1 MGWVKK
7 IPYVEPHVC
16 PVPRIVDGWG
26 TIVGRRGSIVSR
38 RGKNPTVGAG
48 SLWRC
53 DECGQTWEVSEVTR
67 NGLYYWWEHEPKR
80 RLRG

>member
-16 PVPRIVDGWG
+16 PVPSIVDRWG
-26 TIVGRRGSIVSR
+26 N
-38 RGKNPTVGAG
+38 NPTVAVG
-48 SLWRC
+48 SIWKC
-53 DECGQTWEVSEVTR
+53 DECGQTWEVFEDIR
-67 NGLYYWWEHEPKR
+67 NGLYRWREHEPKR